1 MTTPP
6 TNTAFTV
13 TPVTPV
19 TATTRIPVPVID
31 VILTAVTDAAPMPV
45 IDTAPAAMDASPM
58 AVIDGVPAATG
69 TTPAVVAD
77 GTSVIDGTSVA
88 PADRIRLFQ
97 LASVLL
103 TYPDA
108 ELLGAADELRGAAA
122 GIGHPWLRGQVEGF
136 LTWLTGTAPIDAQR
150 HYVRTFDLR
159 RKSGL
164 YLTYY
169 LHGDTRKRGMAL
181 LVLKRRYRAHGLR
194 LAAGE
199 LPDLLPVVLE
209 FAAVV
214 GPGEGEAP
222 LRQHRRGVEL
232 LRAAL
237 ADLGTPYGL
246 LLDAI
251 TAVLPELTDADRAAI
266 AELALD
272 GPPVESVGLDT
283 PGSNPCG
290 PGSPGLD
297 PSGLNLCGPGSPG
310 LGSLGPD
317 LLGSD
322 PFSPGLP
329 GPEGPDLDLHGDELG
344 GIGLAPYPTPSS
356 EDLR

>member
-6 TNTAFTV
+6 TNTTFTA
-13 TPVTPV
+13 TPVTQM

-31 VILTAVTDAAPMPV
+31 VTLTAVTDAAP
-45 IDTAPAAMDASPM
+45 AAMGTAST
-58 AVIDGVPAATG
+58 AATDGVPATTDMTSG
-69 TTPAVVAD
+69 TVID
-77 GTSVIDGTSVA
+77 GTSVIDGASVA
-88 PADRIRLFQ
+88 AADRIRLFQ

-122 GIGHPWLRGQVEGF
+122 GIGHPWLRGQVERF

-169 LHGDTRKRGMAL
+169 LHGDTRRRGMAL
-181 LVLKRRYRAHGLR
+181 LVLKRRYHAHGLR

-232 LRAAL
+232 LRVAL

-283 PGSNPCG
+283 PGPNP
-290 PGSPGLD
+290 
-297 PSGLNLCGPGSPG
+297 CGPGSPG

-317 LLGSD
+317 LL
-322 PFSPGLP
+322 SPGFP
-329 GPEGPDLDLHGDELG
+329 GRDLDLHGDELG